1 MLTLLTT
8 TENLSKIWED
18 IRSVDR
24 LEELLTVVTDIH
36 LWDEKNK
43 LLLFENNQLRAPLD
57 WHDTELPYI
66 FPPIEYS
73 KARFLALVFYKLGN
87 PQSAIQQLDKADVL
101 YPHLQLAI
109 HLQFQSPIPQEVLPF
124 VKKQTLHNQCIV
136 QHYGHLPQHKSPES
150 LVALYEKAIAKAE
163 NDTLRIFT
171 LKQYGNLLLDLQQ
184 YAVLEKLL
192 RKHNALATSETAT
205 NALDVLLARVLM
217 EQLTIPYPTTVL
229 KEIMALQ
236 EKSIA
241 YYESKGLT
249 VNAALVLIDASE
261 VANFQKDYV
270 LSKTYINKA
279 ILYFKEAEIP
289 EFLGEA
295 GLRKA
300 TLLYTWSKDGSPQYY
315 KPAINAFQDVLKIFK
330 RDSHPKQFADIH
342 HHLALIYSEIPVA
355 PDEKPLWTAFCASS
369 FKEVLNFY
377 TQEKYP
383 YEFAQVCHN
392 YATAL
397 MNFPEAKL
405 HNNLDKAFDLFEA
418 ALQIRTKKDYPL
430 ERALSLL
437 NQLELYWLMHNE
449 DETAEQSKFKQMI
462 EKANAVADLVSDSQL
477 IQQAEQHL
485 EQLEHLKTL
494 IH

>member
-57 WHDTELPYI
+57 WHYTELPYI

-73 KARFLALVFYKLGN
+73 KARFLALVFYKLSN
-87 PQSAIQQLDKADVL
+87 PQSAIQQLDEADVL

-109 HLQFQSPIPQEVLPF
+109 HLQFQYPIPQEVLPF

-192 RKHNALATSETAT
+192 RKQNALATSETAT

-279 ILYFKEAEIP
+279 ILYFKEADIP

-315 KPAINAFQDVLKIFK
+315 KPAINAFKDVLKIFK
-330 RDSHPKQFADIH
+330 RDTHPKQFADIH

-405 HNNLDKAFDLFEA
+405 HNNLDKAFDLFEV
-418 ALQIRTKKDYPL
+418 ALQVRTKKDYPL

-462 EKANAVADLVSDSQL
+462 EKANAVADLVRDSQL

-485 EQLEHLKTL
+485 EQLEHIKPL

>member
-57 WHDTELPYI
+57 WHYTELPYI

-73 KARFLALVFYKLGN
+73 KARFLALVFYKLSN
-87 PQSAIQQLDKADVL
+87 PQSAIQQLDEADVL

-109 HLQFQSPIPQEVLPF
+109 HLQFQYPIPQEVLPF

-192 RKHNALATSETAT
+192 RKQNALATSETAT

-279 ILYFKEAEIP
+279 ILYFKEADIP

-330 RDSHPKQFADIH
+330 RDTHPKQFADIH

-405 HNNLDKAFDLFEA
+405 HNNLDKAFDLFEV
-418 ALQIRTKKDYPL
+418 ALQVRTKKDYPL

-437 NQLELYWLMHNE
+437 NQLELYWLMHN

-462 EKANAVADLVSDSQL
+462 EKANAVADLVRDSQL

-485 EQLEHLKTL
+485 EQLEHIKPL

>member
-57 WHDTELPYI
+57 WHYTELPYI

-73 KARFLALVFYKLGN
+73 KARFLALVFYKLSN
-87 PQSAIQQLDKADVL
+87 PQSAIQQLDEADVL

-109 HLQFQSPIPQEVLPF
+109 HLQFQYPIPQEVLPF

-192 RKHNALATSETAT
+192 RKQNALATSETAT

-279 ILYFKEAEIP
+279 ILYFKEADIP

-330 RDSHPKQFADIH
+330 RDTHPKQFADIH

-405 HNNLDKAFDLFEA
+405 HNNLDKAFDLFEV
-418 ALQIRTKKDYPL
+418 ALQVRTKKDYPL

-462 EKANAVADLVSDSQL
+462 EKANAVADLVRDSQL

-485 EQLEHLKTL
+485 EQLEHIKPL